1 MSNVN
6 IGIIGCG
13 NISAA
18 YLRTVQAFPILK
30 CVAVADVDLAR
41 AQARAQEYGV
51 PQASSVQEL
60 LADPSVEIVVNLTTP
75 QSHAEIALA
84 AINAG
89 KHVYNEKPLT
99 VTVAEG
105 KLVVSHAKARGV
117 RVGCAPGTFLG
128 GGLQTCRKL
137 IDAGAIGEPLVA
149 TAFMMGRGHESW
161 HPDPEFYYKVGGGP
175 MMDMGPYYLTALR
188 SLLGGFRRVSGSSAI
203 AIPQRVIGSEP
214 KRGQTIS
221 VETPDHVAGTIDFAS
236 GVVGTIITSFAVM
249 HAQYPPIQ
257 IFGSE
262 GTLSVPD
269 PNSLGGPVKIRAST
283 DQDWRDVPLMFGHA
297 DGRMKWGI
305 GVAEMAHAIRAERP
319 HRATGEGAL
328 EVLET
333 MHGFLDS
340 AHDGQARNI
349 NGSPDRPLPLPPDL
363 PEDALDD

>member
-1 MSNVN
+1 MSSVQ

-30 CVAVADVDLAR
+30 CVALADMDVAR
-41 AQARAQEYGV
+41 AQARAREFGV
-51 PQASSVQEL
+51 AKACSVRAL
-60 LADPSVEIVVNLTTP
+60 LDDPDVALVVNLTTP
-75 QSHAEIALA
+75 QSHAEVALA
-84 AINAG
+84 AIRAG
-89 KHVYNEKPLT
+89 KHVYNEKPLA
-99 VTVAEG
+99 VTVGEG
-105 KLVVSHAKARGV
+105 QQIVREAYAHGV

-137 IDAGAIGEPLVA
+137 IDDGAIGQPLVA

-188 SLLGGFRRVSGSSAI
+188 SLLGGFRRVSGSATI
-203 AIPQRVIGSEP
+203 AIPERVIGSEP
-214 KRGQTIS
+214 KRGQTIT
-221 VETPDHVAGTIDFAS
+221 VETPDHVAGTIDFAN
-236 GVVGTIITSFAVM
+236 GVVGTIVTSFAVM

-257 IFGSE
+257 IFGTE

-269 PNSLGGPVKIRAST
+269 PNSLGGPVKIRANA

-328 EVLET
+328 EVLEA
-333 MHGFLDS
+333 MHGFLGS
-340 AHDGQARNI
+340 AHDGRAQELG
-349 NGSPDRPLPLPPDL
+349 GSPDRPLPLPQNL
-363 PEDALDD
+363 PEDTLDN